1 MVNKFEIGLTTRQ
14 GQLMEYALRAHLKE
28 LVELADCAH
37 ARGDDALALE
47 CESSANVVR
56 NTLAQV
62 KDGLYGLSKW
72 ENND

>member
-14 GQLMEYALRAHLKE
+14 GELVEYALRAYLKDI
-28 LVELADCAH
+28 VELADCAH
-37 ARGDDALALE
+37 VRGDDVLALE

-62 KDGLYGLSKW
+62 KDGLYGLAKW
-72 ENND
+72 EK

>member
-1 MVNKFEIGLTTRQ
+1 MVNRFEIGLTTRQ
-14 GQLMEYALRAHLKE
+14 GELVEHALRAYLKDI
-28 LVELADCAH
+28 VELADCAH
-37 ARGDDALALE
+37 VRGDNELALQ

-72 ENND
+72 EK